1 MKNYNLE
8 IEQAEI
14 GQNGLATKAG
24 WIKVYI
30 ADPQTREYMGATME
44 NVMFDV
50 SLQSGA
56 YLDEPKLPK
65 KENQAIRRKEDGSA
79 WEIIDDYRGL
89 VAYNTQTKQS
99 VTIYF
104 IGPLPDTLT
113 LLQPNSEFDKWNGES
128 WVADEQAIKE
138 AQINSAKKQKIELS
152 QEAESR
158 IVQLE
163 RKAKLEMASDME
175 VEMLKLWEIY
185 TVNLD
190 DVNPELAPEI
200 EWPQKPE

>member
-1 MKNYNLE
+1 MSKYNLD
-8 IEQAEI
+8 IQNGKI
-14 GQNGLATKAG
+14 GENGLAEVAG
-24 WIKVYI
+24 WVKCYLSH
-30 ADPQTREYMGATME
+30 PQTREYMGATME

-50 SLQSGA
+50 SLQAGA

-65 KENQAIRRKEDGSA
+65 KENQAVRRTVDGGA
-79 WEIIDDYRGL
+79 WEIVDDYRGL
-89 VAYNTQTKQS
+89 IAYHTQTKQP
-99 VTIYF
+99 VNIDF

-128 WVADEQAIKE
+128 WVTDERAIKE
-138 AQINSAKKQKIELS
+138 AQIKSAKKQKAELS

-185 TVNLD
+185 TVKLD

>member
-1 MKNYNLE
+1 MNKYNLD
-8 IEQAEI
+8 IQNGKI
-14 GQNGLATKAG
+14 GENGLAEVAG
-24 WIKVYI
+24 WIKCYLSH
-30 ADPQTREYMGATME
+30 PQTREYMGATME

-65 KENQAIRRKEDGSA
+65 KENQAIRRKIDGSA
-79 WEIIDDYRGL
+79 WEIVDDYRGL
-89 VAYNTQTKQS
+89 VAYHIQTKQP
-99 VTIYF
+99 VNIDF
-104 IGPLPDTLT
+104 IGSLPDTLT

-128 WVADEQAIKE
+128 WVTDEQAIKE
-138 AQINSAKKQKIELS
+138 DQINSAKKQKAELS

-163 RKAKLEMASDME
+163 RKAKLEMASDVE

-185 TVNLD
+185 TVKLD
-190 DVNPELAPEI
+190 DVNPDLAPEI

>member
-1 MKNYNLE
+1 MNKYNLD
-8 IEQAEI
+8 IQNGKI
-14 GQNGLATKAG
+14 GENGLAEVAG
-24 WIKVYI
+24 WVKCYLSH
-30 ADPQTREYMGATME
+30 PQTREYMGATME

-65 KENQAIRRKEDGSA
+65 KENQAVRRTVDGSA
-79 WEIIDDYRGL
+79 WEIVDDYRGL
-89 VAYNTQTKQS
+89 VAYHTQTKQP
-99 VTIYF
+99 VTIDF

-138 AQINSAKKQKIELS
+138 AQINSTKKQKIELS

-158 IVQLE
+158 IIQLE
-163 RKAKLEMASDME
+163 RKVKLGMASDDE
-175 VEMLKLWEIY
+175 VNLLKLWEIY

-190 DVNPELAPEI
+190 DVNPELSPEI

>member
-1 MKNYNLE
+1 MNKYNLD
-8 IEQAEI
+8 IQNGKI
-14 GQNGLATKAG
+14 GENGLAEVAG
-24 WIKVYI
+24 WIKCYLSH
-30 ADPQTREYMGATME
+30 PQTREYMGATME

-65 KENQAIRRKEDGSA
+65 KENQAIRRKIDGSA
-79 WEIIDDYRGL
+79 WEVVDDYRGL
-89 VAYNTQTKQS
+89 VAYHIQTKQP
-99 VTIYF
+99 VNIDF
-104 IGPLPDTLT
+104 IGSLPETLT
-113 LLQPNSEFDKWNGES
+113 LLQPVGEFDKWNGES

-152 QEAESR
+152 QEAENR

-163 RKAKLEMASDME
+163 RKIKLEMANDAE
-175 VEMLKLWEIY
+175 VGLLKSWEIY
-185 TVNLD
+185 TVKLD
-190 DVNPELAPEI
+190 DVNPELAPDI